1 MSYDDDQRRREQL
14 ERSIRQNQRSL
25 NDPYVQDK
33 WVERESIERAR
44 RELERMNDNNNRN
57 RGW

>member
-1 MSYDDDQRRREQL
+1 MSYEDEQRRREQL

-33 WVERESIERAR
+33 WVEREAIERAR
-44 RELERMNDNNNRN
+44 RELERMDRNDRS
-57 RGW
+57 R

>member
-44 RELERMNDNNNRN
+44 RELERMNDNNNRK

>member
-44 RELERMNDNNNRN
+44 RELERMNDNNRK